1 LLFVSNQIN
10 LREVVGSNESKNVL
24 RSPLGW
30 PKPALI
36 FTGLSALLLLYFYVF
51 HNSYP
56 TTNGKSLAGWGWRAC
71 NSDNGFLHGRFIPF
85 AFAVM
90 CWLGWK
96 CAKGEE
102 VKPSNWGLA
111 ILAVGL
117 ILYVG
122 SVRTIQPRIAIIG
135 LPFTILGTLYFL
147 FGFQVTRH
155 FIFPAF
161 FWWFAMPVPGLETA
175 LTGRLQLLVTEFCF
189 YTGQFVG
196 MDLVR
201 QGNTIT
207 ILSGS
212 GESSMDIAEGCSGIR
227 SLMAL
232 TMIAA
237 VFAHYTQKSLWK
249 KAVLFGSSLP
259 LAIIGNFGRIFT
271 ILVIAQMGFADFAMK
286 TFHDWAGLLFFFPIA
301 LSGLYLIDYLLN
313 IRERR
318 KRKKKVSVSRKNTP
332 QIAK

>member
-1 LLFVSNQIN
+1 
-10 LREVVGSNESKNVL
+10 
-24 RSPLGW
+24 
-30 PKPALI
+30 
-36 FTGLSALLLLYFYVF
+36 
-51 HNSYP
+51 
-56 TTNGKSLAGWGWRAC
+56 
-71 NSDNGFLHGRFIPF
+71 
-85 AFAVM
+85 
-90 CWLGWK
+90 
-96 CAKGEE
+96 
-102 VKPSNWGLA
+102 
-111 ILAVGL
+111 
-117 ILYVG
+117 
-122 SVRTIQPRIAIIG
+122 
-135 LPFTILGTLYFL
+135 
-147 FGFQVTRH
+147 
-155 FIFPAF
+155 
-161 FWWFAMPVPGLETA
+161 
-175 LTGRLQLLVTEFCF
+175 
-189 YTGQFVG
+189 

>member
-1 LLFVSNQIN
+1 M
-10 LREVVGSNESKNVL
+10 L
-24 RSPLGW
+24 RSPLEW

-36 FTGLSALLLLYFYVF
+36 FTGLSALLLFYFYAF

-56 TTNGKSLAGWGWRAC
+56 TTNGRSLAGWVWRAC
-71 NSDNGFLHGRFIPF
+71 NSENGFLHGRFIPL

-96 CAKGEE
+96 RAKGEE

-147 FGFQVTRH
+147 FGFQVTKH

-161 FWWFAMPVPGLETA
+161 FWWFAMPVPGLEAA
-175 LTGRLQLLVTEFCF
+175 LTGRLQVLVTESCF
-189 YTGQFVG
+189 HTGQFVG

-201 QGNTIT
+201 QGSTIT
-207 ILSGS
+207 MASAG
-212 GESSMDIAEGCSGIR
+212 GESMDIAEGCSGIR

-237 VFAHYTQKSLWK
+237 VYANYTQKGLWK
-249 KAVLFGSSLP
+249 KAVLFASSLP

-271 ILVIAQMGFADFAMK
+271 ILVIAQLGFADFAMK
-286 TFHDWAGLLFFFPIA
+286 TYHDWAGLLFFFPK
-301 LSGLYLIDYLLN
+301 SPKRD
-313 IRERR
+313 RV
-318 KRKKKVSVSRKNTP
+318 RKKS
-332 QIAK
+332 